1 MNYSDLLQPLLLS
14 AVISSVVSVFFYLVF
29 SGKNKKALQKAFEE
43 KWEEQQAT
51 IQAYAEESISNYK
64 NQLAIQNSDDLEAYR
79 AALKNEYEQKFQA
92 VISGLKKSNEFE
104 IEVLKTKFK
113 NIQPSYPRKIE
124 ANQKLVVLTN
134 TIVPS
139 SGSNPREDYQF
150 ICENFEL
157 IEDQILKFLLSYAGI
172 IDKETEAILHQCA
185 QDCAAGKK
193 ETKGTGFSHF
203 SYELAEKVAQQ
214 LVQAKQHLKK
224 ETSLKASI

>member
-14 AVISSVVSVFFYLVF
+14 AVISSVVSVLFYIVF
-29 SGKNKKALQKAFEE
+29 SGKSKKALQKALEE
-43 KWEEQQAT
+43 KWQEQNAA
-51 IQAYAEESISNYK
+51 IQAYAEESVNSYK
-64 NQLAIQNSDDLEAYR
+64 EQLAVQNADDLEAYR
-79 AALKNEYEQKFQA
+79 VALKNEYEQKFQA
-92 VISGLKKSNEFE
+92 VVSGLKKTNEFE

-139 SGSNPREDYQF
+139 SGSNPGEDNQF

-193 ETKGTGFSHF
+193 ETKETGFSHF

-214 LVQAKQHLKK
+214 LVKAKHHLKK

>member
-1 MNYSDLLQPLLLS
+1 MNYSDLLPPLLLS
-14 AVISSVVSVFFYLVF
+14 AVISSVVSVLFYLVL
-29 SGKNKKALQKAFEE
+29 SGKSKKALQKALEE
-43 KWEEQQAT
+43 KWEEQKAV
-51 IQAYAEESISNYK
+51 IQAYSEESVNSYK
-64 NQLAIQNSDDLEAYR
+64 NQLAAQNADDLEAYR
-79 AALKNEYEQKFQA
+79 VALQNEYEQKFKA
-92 VISGLKKSNEFE
+92 VVFGLKKNNEFE
-104 IEVLKTKFK
+104 IEILKTKIK

-157 IEDQILKFLLSYAGI
+157 IEDQLLKFLLSYAGI
-172 IDKETEAILHQCA
+172 IDKQTETILHQCA
-185 QDCAAGKK
+185 QDCAAGKR
-193 ETKGTGFSHF
+193 ETKETGFSPF

-214 LVQAKQHLKK
+214 LVQAKHHLKK